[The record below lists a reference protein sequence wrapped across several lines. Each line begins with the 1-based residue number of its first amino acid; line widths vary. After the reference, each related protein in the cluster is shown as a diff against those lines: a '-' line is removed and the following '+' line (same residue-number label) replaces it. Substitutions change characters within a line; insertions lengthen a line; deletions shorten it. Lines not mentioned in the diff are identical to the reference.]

1 MPAEV
6 THARADNELPTV
18 SKEKYTNN
26 KNAQNNIDTKSQGS
40 AASKGSQKKNWDFYI
55 FESNHLELN
64 YILSDAYN

>member
-1 MPAEV
+1 VSVGSEGAIFIWKMPAEV

-40 AASKGSQKKNWDFYI
+40 AASKGSQKKN
-55 FESNHLELN
+55 
-64 YILSDAYN
+64 